1 MLYIDGASVK
11 AKFEPKVVPK
21 ELALLPEFDIALKL
35 GDGKSLVLREYRG
48 AGLPADTG
56 SPLSEAYP
64 EQPNALLPKAD
75 MLQGTPQGTPQ
86 QGPQGAIENGART
99 KA

>member
-1 MLYIDGASVK
+1 MPRSELKVAKGNVVLYIDGASVK

-21 ELALLPEFDIALKL
+21 ELALVPEFDIALKL
-35 GDGKSLVLREYRG
+35 GDGKLLVLREYRG

-64 EQPNALLPKAD
+64 
-75 MLQGTPQGTPQ
+75 
-86 QGPQGAIENGART
+86 RT
-99 KA
+99 A